1 MNLSQIFL
9 SDGTLSPTLIIWL
22 FYIAVVIGTIVY
34 FAVNYRLSKIIARL
48 LELDATS
55 PETAVSI
62 ADADLKNT
70 LFLRACLRSPAS
82 YKNLLVAIT
91 SDGKYYANMRYGDT
105 PPVFKELRAIS
116 GKNKSKITENGTAEA
131 EISDESSAESQGT
144 EANTQDIKQE
154 ALKPQEVL
162 EAQEVLKAQEVLQET
177 AISQEVLGTE
187 RVKFQPLTAKYYIP
201 KEIHD
206 KVKGTY
212 KSGKVNV
219 YILIGV
225 LIGLGVI
232 AGIAG
237 YFINDIID
245 MLLSIAK

>member
-116 GKNKSKITENGTAEA
+116 GKNKSKITENGTTEA
-131 EISDESSAESQGT
+131 EISDESSAKNQGA
-144 EANTQDIKQE
+144 EANTQDITQE

-162 EAQEVLKAQEVLQET
+162 KAQEVLEET

-187 RVKFQPLTAKYYIP
+187 RIKFQPLTAKYYIP

>member
-9 SDGTLSPTLIIWL
+9 GDGTLSPTLIIWL
-22 FYIAVVIGTIVY
+22 FYIAIVIGTIIY

-55 PETAVSI
+55 PETAVSV

-70 LFLRACLRSPAS
+70 LFLRACLRSPSS
-82 YKNLLVAIT
+82 YKNLLVAVT
-91 SDGKYYANMRYGDT
+91 SDGKYYANMRYDDT
-105 PPVFKELRAIS
+105 PPVFKELRAIP
-116 GKNKSKITENGTAEA
+116 GKKKSKITENKETDAENTDENTVTAQSDEAIAQDIAQDIAQVKCEA
-131 EISDESSAESQGT
+131 ESE
-144 EANTQDIKQE
+144 N
-154 ALKPQEVL
+154 
-162 EAQEVLKAQEVLQET
+162 

-201 KEIHD
+201 KELHD

-219 YILIGV
+219 YILIAV
-225 LIGLGVI
+225 LVGLGVV

-237 YFINDIID
+237 YFIEDII
-245 MLLSIAK
+245 SAFSGIFG